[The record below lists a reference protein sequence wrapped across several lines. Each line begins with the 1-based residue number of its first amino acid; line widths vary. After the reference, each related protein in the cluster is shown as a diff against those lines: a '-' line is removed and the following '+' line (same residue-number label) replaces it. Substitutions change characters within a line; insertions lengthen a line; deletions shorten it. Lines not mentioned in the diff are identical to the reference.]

1 MKVYMKR
8 ILGCIRKAVQDFD
21 MIEDGARVAVGISG
35 GKDSMTLLY
44 ALKLF
49 QRFSPVK
56 YELEALTI
64 ALGFEDFDLGPVED
78 FCKKIDVPYTVRE
91 TKIAQI
97 VFEAREEK
105 NPCSLCA
112 NMRRGA
118 LHNLMNERGLTT
130 LALGHHS
137 DDAIETLFLNIFY
150 AGGISTFSPKSY
162 MSRKKIHVVRPMI
175 YVTEGEIIGAVNRHN
190 IPVVE
195 SPCPMDK
202 NTKREEMKNRLKDI
216 YRDIPGARDRI
227 MTALKNKD
235 QINLWF

>member
-1 MKVYMKR
+1 MKK

-21 MIEDGARVAVGISG
+21 MIQDGAKVAVGISG

-56 YELEALTI
+56 YDLEALTI
-64 ALGFEDFDLGPVED
+64 SLGFEDFNLQSVED
-78 FCKKIDVPYTVRE
+78 FCKKINVPYTVKE

-97 VFEAREEK
+97 VFEARKEK

-118 LHNLMNERGLTT
+118 LHNLIKERGLTT

-150 AGGISTFSPKSY
+150 AGSISTFSPKSF
-162 MSRKKIHVVRPMI
+162 MCRKKIHVIRPMI
-175 YVTEGEIIGAVNRHN
+175 YAKESEIVGEVKRNN
-190 IPVVE
+190 IPVVT

-202 NTKREEMKNRLKDI
+202 NTKREEMKSRLKKI
-216 YRDIPGARDRI
+216 YKEIPGSRDRI
-227 MTALKNKD
+227 MTALKNKH